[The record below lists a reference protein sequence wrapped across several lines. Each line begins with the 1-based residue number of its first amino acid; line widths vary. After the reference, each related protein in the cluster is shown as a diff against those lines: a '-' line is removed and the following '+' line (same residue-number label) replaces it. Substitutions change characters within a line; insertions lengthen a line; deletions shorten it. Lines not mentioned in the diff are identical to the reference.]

1 MNSAYKTLFSFFQAL
16 YYLLESLVLL
26 FVPKKYRFKDIA
38 GDTVLITGGGSGI
51 GRLLAIRFAQHG
63 ARIVVWD
70 LNLEA
75 AKETAKIV
83 KDAGG
88 EAFAYYCDVSKPQNV
103 YEAAALVKKEVGK
116 VDILVNNAGIV
127 TGKKFLDCP
136 DHMIQKTFEVN
147 AMSHFWVSH
156 AYIV

>member
-1 MNSAYKTLFSFFQAL
+1 MNSAYQIPLNVLKLL
-16 YYLLESLVLL
+16 YYVLESIVLA
-26 FVPKKYRFKDIA
+26 FVPKSWRFKDIT
-38 GDTVLITGGGSGI
+38 GENVLITGAGSGI
-51 GRLLAIRFAQHG
+51 GRLLAIRFANKG
-63 ARIVVWD
+63 ARVIIWD

-88 EAFAYYCDVSKPQNV
+88 EAFAYHCDVSKPQNV
-103 YEAAALVKKEVGK
+103 YDAADKVKKEVGK

-127 TGKKFLDCP
+127 TGKRFLECP

-147 AMSHFWVSH
+147 AISHFWVS
-156 AYIV
+156 